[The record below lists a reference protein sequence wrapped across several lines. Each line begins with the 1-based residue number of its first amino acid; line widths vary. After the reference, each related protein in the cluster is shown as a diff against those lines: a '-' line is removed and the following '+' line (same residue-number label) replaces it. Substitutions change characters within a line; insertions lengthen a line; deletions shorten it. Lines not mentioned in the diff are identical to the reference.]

1 MGEPV
6 GVCTDGAHAMLGSQR
21 GFVTRIKD
29 KSPNAVGTHCVI
41 HREALASRT
50 LPAAM
55 NEKLATT
62 IRVVNFVKKSPVK
75 SRLFAILC
83 KDMDA
88 HHQTVIPHSCWMVV
102 KRQYISPGL

>member
-1 MGEPV
+1 MVE
-6 GVCTDGAHAMLGSQR
+6 LES
-21 GFVTRIKD
+21 GFVTRIKN

-41 HREALASRT
+41 HRKALASRT

-75 SRLFAILC
+75 SRLLAILC

-88 HHQTVIPHSCWMVV
+88 DHETLLFHTAVRWLSKAMC
-102 KRQYISPGL
+102 